1 MLKLNNIFI
10 LTNLKNFLILEFKTA
25 KKVKYSFL
33 SFCKFKLFFYFYA
46 SICCYKSELN
56 VD

>member
-33 SFCKFKLFFYFYA
+33 SFCKFKLFFSLMLVFVVIKV
-46 SICCYKSELN
+46 S
-56 VD
+56 